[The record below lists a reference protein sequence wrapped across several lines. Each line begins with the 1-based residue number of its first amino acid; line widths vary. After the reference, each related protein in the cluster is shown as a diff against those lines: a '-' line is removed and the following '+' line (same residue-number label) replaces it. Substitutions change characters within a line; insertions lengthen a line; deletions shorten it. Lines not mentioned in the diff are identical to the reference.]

1 MARIYFNG
9 LVYDTINNETEVK
22 LYRTEGLKR
31 PVRNIPAEVEYD
43 GKKYKV
49 TSVHGGYDWCGG
61 AFQDDGVLTNLS
73 LPETIKEICDG
84 YTTLSGAFKNCK
96 KLKDIFFPDS
106 LEKIGSS
113 AFLGCSAVE
122 TLYLGNNLKSI
133 GEYSFCEC
141 IALKEI
147 DYNDKLETISEC
159 AFYNCSSLKNVS
171 FPESLKTI
179 ESGAFK
185 GCKAMTEV
193 NIPASV
199 ESISSRA
206 FVESGVKVV
215 NIYSENINIAS
226 DAFPSDAQINFLDA
240 NSFPK
245 RKRKPRGAKNMEAPQ
260 AAHVSEEPTKPA
272 PKEEKVKETPKVVP
286 VDMEKLIQ
294 AALAD
299 GVVTDKERS
308 ILIKKV
314 KEAGGDVDEFEMLLD
329 ARIFEVTKKEE
340 KNVKPTPVEKPIEE
354 PAPKT
359 IEKPVEEISSK
370 PAAKTGGFLKKLLGG
385 IFSSRIGETDNNDPV
400 GDTIPVD
407 EVKISESDNT
417 TAGDMYKLHLKAST
431 TVENLR
437 KEFNEAFGAQI
448 KLYNGNKK
456 AEMTDTLGT
465 LDLTTD
471 GVFECRSSLTVASFI
486 DRMMKEHGLKVKV
499 YTCDE
504 WVAVLDGLTLKSAG
518 LVKKNATKADM
529 EGMVAYQRDGAEEK
543 HESIEVS
550 IKKSASFE
558 DYTIVI
564 MKNNKVVVG
573 KGDDFYDNAKGAL
586 REIAGKVGF
595 EVDPKWTTQQ
605 LGSKLVDFINKQ

>member
-1 MARIYFNG
+1 
-9 LVYDTINNETEVK
+9 
-22 LYRTEGLKR
+22 
-31 PVRNIPAEVEYD
+31 
-43 GKKYKV
+43 
-49 TSVHGGYDWCGG
+49 
-61 AFQDDGVLTNLS
+61 
-73 LPETIKEICDG
+73 
-84 YTTLSGAFKNCK
+84 
-96 KLKDIFFPDS
+96 
-106 LEKIGSS
+106 
-113 AFLGCSAVE
+113 
-122 TLYLGNNLKSI
+122 
-133 GEYSFCEC
+133 
-141 IALKEI
+141 
-147 DYNDKLETISEC
+147 
-159 AFYNCSSLKNVS
+159 
-171 FPESLKTI
+171 
-179 ESGAFK
+179 
-185 GCKAMTEV
+185 
-193 NIPASV
+193 
-199 ESISSRA
+199 
-206 FVESGVKVV
+206 
-215 NIYSENINIAS
+215 
-226 DAFPSDAQINFLDA
+226 
-240 NSFPK
+240 
-245 RKRKPRGAKNMEAPQ
+245 MEAPQ

-543 HESIEVS
+543 HESTEVS